1 VSKLSDDRVM
11 SLIGHLEEL
20 RKRLVISAFA
30 LAFGMVVCFIFKG
43 YLLDL
48 LVQPLGNR
56 KLITLTPT
64 ESFMTVFKVSAYVG
78 MILVSPIVIYQI
90 WAFVAPG
97 LKTKEKHVVLYA
109 AIFTSILF
117 LCGVVFAWFL
127 VLPRALSFLL
137 SYQDDFFNQQVQ
149 AATYF
154 SFVAMFLLGFGL
166 IFELPALLLTLVRVG
181 VVSPQQLAKHRK
193 YAILGGSIMS
203 AALTPSQDFF
213 SVLAMAVPFYVLYE
227 ASIHL
232 GKLVQRRNR
241 RPAVEVVDEGPEGE
255 AAG

>member
-1 VSKLSDDRVM
+1 M
-11 SLIGHLEEL
+11 
-20 RKRLVISAFA
+20 ISAFA
-30 LAFGMVVCFIFKG
+30 LAFGMIVCFIFKS

-48 LVQPLGNR
+48 FVQPLGDR

-64 ESFMTVFKVSAYVG
+64 ESFMTVFKMAAYVG
-78 MILVSPIVIYQI
+78 MIVVSPVLIYQI

-97 LKTKEKHVVLYA
+97 LKAKEKHVILFA

-117 LCGVVFAWFL
+117 LCGVAFAWFL
-127 VLPRALSFLL
+127 VLPRALDFLL
-137 SYQDDFFNQQVQ
+137 TYQDTFFNQQVQ
-149 AATYF
+149 AAKYF

-166 IFELPALLLTLVRVG
+166 IFELPALLLTLIRLG
-181 VVSPQQLAKHRK
+181 VVSPKTLAKHRK
-193 YAILGGSIMS
+193 YAVLAGSILS

-213 SVLAMAVPFYVLYE
+213 SILAMAVPFYVLYE

-232 GKLVQRRNR
+232 GKLIQKRSKKTE
-241 RPAVEVVDEGPEGE
+241 VEVVDGPEGE